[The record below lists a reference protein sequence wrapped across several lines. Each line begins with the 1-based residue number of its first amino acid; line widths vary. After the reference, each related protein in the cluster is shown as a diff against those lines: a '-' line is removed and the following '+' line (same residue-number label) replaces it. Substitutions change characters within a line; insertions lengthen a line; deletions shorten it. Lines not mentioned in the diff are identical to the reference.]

1 MITGL
6 TDDEI
11 RAVAPSVFATV
22 KAPSMS
28 DRYGFISTSQVLAA
42 LRSEG
47 FVPVRAQQTAAR
59 VEGRA
64 DYARHAL
71 TFRLAQP
78 QQRVG
83 EVLPELL
90 VLNAHDGST
99 AYRLMVGA
107 FRLICMNGL
116 VVSESSLA
124 AFRVAHQGERTV
136 AEVITATH
144 HLVAQLPQVLDQ
156 VDSWRGIELSPAA
169 RLLYAQAA
177 LRLRYPKGGAP
188 LAPSAI
194 LLPRRPEDNR
204 PDLWTTFNL
213 VQENLVQGGLPGQAA
228 SGRRTTTRPIAGVSS
243 SLALN
248 TGLWELSARTAAGL
262 LLPEAL
268 AVEVAA

>member
-6 TDDEI
+6 TDEEI
-11 RAVAPSVFATV
+11 RAVAPSVFATA
-22 KAPSMS
+22 KAPSMT
-28 DRYGFISTSQVLAA
+28 DRYGFIPTSQVVSA

-47 FVPVRAQQTAAR
+47 FVPVRAQQQTPR
-59 VEGRA
+59 LEGRA
-64 DYARHAL
+64 DYARHVL
-71 TFRLAQP
+71 TFRVA

-83 EVLPELL
+83 EVVPEL
-90 VLNAHDGST
+90 VVVNAHDGSS
-99 AYRLMVGA
+99 AYKLLVGA
-107 FRLICMNGL
+107 FRLVCSNGL
-116 VVSESSLA
+116 IVSESSLA
-124 AFRVAHQGERTV
+124 AVRVAHQGARTV

-156 VDSWRGIELSPAA
+156 VDSWRGIQLSPAA

-177 LRLRYPKGGAP
+177 LRLRYPNGRAP
-188 LAPSAI
+188 LAPSAV
-194 LLPRRPEDNR
+194 LVPRRPEDNR

-228 SGRRTTTRPIAGVSS
+228 SGRRTTTRPIAGISS

-262 LLPEAL
+262 LLPEML
-268 AVEVAA
+268 AVEEVAA